1 MMPDVDLGAMLR
13 LTRADLPIFFV
24 LFDAF
29 LWYYLT
35 LNVIAG
41 ISVSLNMDYMVLLF
55 LHAMGVLAAGAI
67 GLFSSRNRYKLL
79 LLWTALGT
87 ITALLPIFDLSFSV
101 LNIQLVCIAW
111 GFSFGLGMPSCLGY
125 FTEVIPVERRGRI
138 AGASLLL
145 SFLCAIVID
154 ALVRMLGFQMLGFLF
169 MYSSFG
175 ILRLL
180 GFIPLLS
187 LGLEKVS
194 THRQG
199 DGEHFGLSKVFDR
212 RLGLYLVP
220 WFIFNVIDTVEGL
233 LLKDVVKGIF
243 PDYYSLMQ
251 FVLLFSLS
259 AFVLVGGIL
268 SDFIGRKPM
277 VIVGLS
283 TMGMAYALISIIP
296 NNLAVWFFYFVSDGL
311 AWGLFYTIF
320 IAVIWGDLAP
330 RGLEQLYYYV
340 GSIPFFLASIVQ
352 ITLASSVK
360 LLNSTSAF
368 SLAAIFLFLAVLPIL
383 FASETLPEK
392 KIQERQVRDYVE
404 KAKKLKE
411 KHV

>member
-1 MMPDVDLGAMLR
+1 
-13 LTRADLPIFFV
+13 
-24 LFDAF
+24 
-29 LWYYLT
+29 
-35 LNVIAG
+35 
-41 ISVSLNMDYMVLLF
+41 
-55 LHAMGVLAAGAI
+55 
-67 GLFSSRNRYKLL
+67 
-79 LLWTALGT
+79 
-87 ITALLPIFDLSFSV
+87 
-101 LNIQLVCIAW
+101 
-111 GFSFGLGMPSCLGY
+111 MPSCLGY
-125 FTEVIPVERRGRI
+125 FTEVIPVERRGRT

-154 ALVRMLGFQMLGFLF
+154 ALVRMLGFQILGFLF

-340 GSIPFFLASIVQ
+340 GSIPFFLASIAQ

>member
-35 LNVIAG
+35 LNVTAG

-67 GLFSSRNRYKLL
+67 GLFFSRNRYKLL

-101 LNIQLVCIAW
+101 LNIQLVCFAW
-111 GFSFGLGMPSCLGY
+111 GFSFGLGMPSCLGH
-125 FTEVIPVERRGRI
+125 FAEVIPIEKRGRI
-138 AGASLLL
+138 AGASLLF
-145 SFLCAIVID
+145 SFLCAIVIN
-154 ALVRMLGFQMLGFLF
+154 ALVQMLGFLF

-194 THRQG
+194 THKQG
-199 DGEHFGLSKVFDR
+199 DGERYGLSKIFDI

-220 WFIFNVIDTVEGL
+220 WFIFNIIDTMEGL
-233 LLKDVVKGIF
+233 LLKDVVKSTF
-243 PDYYSLMQ
+243 PEYYSLMQ
-251 FVLLFSLS
+251 FILLFSLS

-268 SDFIGRKPM
+268 SDLIGRKPM
-277 VIVGLS
+277 VILGLS

-296 NNLAVWFFYFVSDGL
+296 SNLAVWFFYFVSDGL

-352 ITLASSVK
+352 IALASSVK
-360 LLNSTSAF
+360 LLNATSAF

-383 FASETLPEK
+383 FASETLPER

>member
-1 MMPDVDLGAMLR
+1 
-13 LTRADLPIFFV
+13 
-24 LFDAF
+24 
-29 LWYYLT
+29 
-35 LNVIAG
+35 
-41 ISVSLNMDYMVLLF
+41 
-55 LHAMGVLAAGAI
+55 
-67 GLFSSRNRYKLL
+67 
-79 LLWTALGT
+79 
-87 ITALLPIFDLSFSV
+87 
-101 LNIQLVCIAW
+101 
-111 GFSFGLGMPSCLGY
+111 
-125 FTEVIPVERRGRI
+125 
-138 AGASLLL
+138 
-145 SFLCAIVID
+145 
-154 ALVRMLGFQMLGFLF
+154 

-340 GSIPFFLASIVQ
+340 GSIPFFLASIAQ